1 MLSPSAF
8 LPSPGIQLG
17 TRRLRLQPQHCHH
30 LLVTLAKTL
39 VPLPFSKMLS
49 YRIFKV
55 LSSLIF
61 VTFRFPWDLV
71 CLSAEAESK
80 TSSHPILL
88 VSTERGSLGSG
99 DGGQGLRISVST
111 VAAKSGAGLAH
122 SPTDS
127 N

>member
-17 TRRLRLQPQHCHH
+17 TRRLRLQPQRCHH

-55 LSSLIF
+55 LSSLIS
-61 VTFRFPWDLV
+61 VTSRFPWD
-71 CLSAEAESK
+71 LSAEAESK

>member
-17 TRRLRLQPQHCHH
+17 TRRPRLQPQHCHH

-55 LSSLIF
+55 LSSLIS
-61 VTFRFPWDLV
+61 VTSRFPWD
-71 CLSAEAESK
+71 LSAEAESK

>member
-17 TRRLRLQPQHCHH
+17 TRRLRLQPQRCHH

-55 LSSLIF
+55 LSSLIS
-61 VTFRFPWDLV
+61 VTSRFPWD
-71 CLSAEAESK
+71 LSAEAESK

-99 DGGQGLRISVST
+99 DGGQGLRIPVST

-122 SPTDS
+122 SPTDF

>member
-30 LLVTLAKTL
+30 LLVTPAKTL

-55 LSSLIF
+55 LSSLIS
-61 VTFRFPWDLV
+61 VTSRFPWD
-71 CLSAEAESK
+71 LSAEAESK

-99 DGGQGLRISVST
+99 DGGQGLRIPVST

-122 SPTDS
+122 PPTDS

>member
-55 LSSLIF
+55 LSSLIS
-61 VTFRFPWDLV
+61 VTSRFPWD
-71 CLSAEAESK
+71 LSAEAESK

>member
-8 LPSPGIQLG
+8 LPSPRIQLG
-17 TRRLRLQPQHCHH
+17 TRRLRLQPQRRHH

-55 LSSLIF
+55 LSSLIS
-61 VTFRFPWDLV
+61 VTSRFPWD
-71 CLSAEAESK
+71 LSAEAESK